1 MPADG
6 SYCLTTLLC
15 AADRKRL
22 LREIRTRL
30 QKGLPCRVVSTSLIE
45 AGVDV
50 DFPVAWREEAGLDSV
65 LQTAGRCNREGKHPV
80 ADSVV
85 IVFRLSGQPVPQI
98 IRQNAD
104 AARSVWRNFEDV
116 SQPQAIEAYFSL
128 LYAVKGE
135 DALDQK
141 QILKGFNETMEG
153 RMLPFATAA
162 ERFRLIESC
171 AVTVYIP
178 TEENQELLAAL
189 WEGNGSRSLYRKLGQ
204 YGVTVYPEHLAALH
218 AAGAVE
224 MLDGEDWVLTDT
236 TLYNRETGLALDV
249 ETGKAWMI

>member
-1 MPADG
+1 M
-6 SYCLTTLLC
+6 
-15 AADRKRL
+15 
-22 LREIRTRL
+22 
-30 QKGLPCRVVSTSLIE
+30 
-45 AGVDV
+45 DV

-85 IVFRLSGQPVPQI
+85 TVFRLRDQPVPQI
-98 IRQNAD
+98 ICQNAD

-178 TEENQELLAAL
+178 TEENRELFTAL
-189 WEGNGSRSLYRKLGQ
+189 RQGSGGRSLYRKLGQ
-204 YGVTVYPEHLAALH
+204 YGVTVYPDHLAILH

-224 MLDGEDWVLTDT
+224 ALDGQDWVLTDDA
-236 TLYNRETGLALDV
+236 LYNHETGLALDV

>member
-1 MPADG
+1 M
-6 SYCLTTLLC
+6 
-15 AADRKRL
+15 
-22 LREIRTRL
+22 
-30 QKGLPCRVVSTSLIE
+30 
-45 AGVDV
+45 

-85 IVFRLSGQPVPQI
+85 TVFRLSGQPVPQI

-162 ERFRLIESC
+162 ERFHLIESC

-178 TEENQELLAAL
+178 TEENRELLAAL

-224 MLDGEDWVLTDT
+224 TLDGEDWVLTDT